1 MHSII
6 AQPCLQRIL
15 QKKMVECV
23 NKYGLNI
30 ALSSNNKSMRGT
42 EKNIEHEYNIQNRKG
57 VKQDKCDYI

>member
-1 MHSII
+1 
-6 AQPCLQRIL
+6 
-15 QKKMVECV
+15 MVECV

-42 EKNIEHEYNIQNRKG
+42 EKNIVNEYNIQNRKG